1 MEGIVLY
8 LTGNPLI
15 TRNDNKTEERRIIQ
29 IKQQQKCVLEVLL
42 LGQQSNSRH
51 LGEGQGERVY
61 STLIERDNGHVL
73 RTAKGDKR
81 ETMSVQR
88 EEEEENRK

>member
-42 LGQQSNSRH
+42 LGQ
-51 LGEGQGERVY
+51 
-61 STLIERDNGHVL
+61 
-73 RTAKGDKR
+73 
-81 ETMSVQR
+81 
-88 EEEEENRK
+88 